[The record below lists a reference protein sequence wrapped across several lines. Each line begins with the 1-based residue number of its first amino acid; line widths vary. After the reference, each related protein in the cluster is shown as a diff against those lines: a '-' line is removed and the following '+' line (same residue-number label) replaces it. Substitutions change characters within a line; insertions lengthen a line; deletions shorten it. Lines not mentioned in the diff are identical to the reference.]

1 VDGVIVCTR
10 GGGYPWFPFL
20 RLTYEVDPNP
30 RIIMISEHTGASVS
44 RDVSRQSSNSDI
56 STTQQGWHDDLM
68 SAIAAEGP
76 THSRRAVT
84 HITPFRDRIKS
95 ITANSRRRND
105 FGGTFTPPTVTA
117 STNSSIFDH
126 SPVRSDRRRSSA
138 ERPKPSAPPTDE
150 ECTSPAGKKTWGE
163 AIYKVGYER
172 EVLDT

>member
-1 VDGVIVCTR
+1 VDGVIVYTR

-20 RLTYEVDPNP
+20 RLTHEVDPNP
-30 RIIMISEHTGASVS
+30 RIIMISEHTGSGDS
-44 RDVSRQSSNSDI
+44 RDVSRQSSNSNI

-117 STNSSIFDH
+117 STSSSMFDH
-126 SPVRSDRRRSSA
+126 SPVRSDRRRSSP
-138 ERPKPSAPPTDE
+138 EQPKSASPSTNQE
-150 ECTSPAGKKTWGE
+150 YTSPAGRRTWGE

-172 EVLDT
+172 EVLDM